1 VTDREFGP
9 LDCWVVD
16 LADFDAMP
24 FEPVREILSLVDAE
38 IIRVIDLML
47 IERLGDGRVVEI
59 DAASIDPPNPLT
71 ALTAL
76 ASFVNRRDPQTYVDR
91 VRPGRCAA
99 VLIVEHTWAQ
109 PLDEALFDAGCPLID
124 RTILSHL

>member
-1 VTDREFGP
+1 VTVRELGP

-16 LADFDAMP
+16 LADLDAMP

-38 IIRVIDLML
+38 IIRVIDLMV
-47 IERLGDGRVVEI
+47 IKRLEDGTIVAI

-71 ALTAL
+71 ALTPVSSAV
-76 ASFVNRRDPQTYVDR
+76 ARHDPATFVDI

-99 VLIVEHTWAQ
+99 VFIVEHTWAR
-109 PLDEALFDAGCPLID
+109 PLDDALVDAGCPLID
-124 RTILSHL
+124 RAILSHL